1 MAEPTQE
8 CLLQARC
15 TRAEHEAAKRLAEK
29 RGFSVADLLR
39 ALVREAEQK
48 EAVFAAL
55 LVEQREITNL
65 LRELVRLAKG
75 EPAS

>member
-1 MAEPTQE
+1 MANPTQE

-39 ALVREAEQK
+39 ALVREADQEDD
-48 EAVFAAL
+48 VFAAL
-55 LVEQREITNL
+55 LVEQREANNL

-75 EPAS
+75 EPTS